1 MLWYVRC
8 HWKTQPGYFWPV
20 SVFTFLNTSGIKYT
34 WHPISW
40 CLKRLPV
47 ALRMQCLDTL
57 IKHYVCAYPTYN
69 ACFKLKSNAEMLT
82 NEWWVG
88 CSLFVWNEP
97 DFPSAKW
104 YSALPSRSQPAL
116 RCLLWWC
123 QDQLIKTESRL
134 VIAEISESEASRGA
148 AVQTHPHPPH
158 RPHCPC
164 PLLPVDLSF
173 KLSTVGSD
181 ERWSDVELWWEDRV
195 VFIFFIALTAL
206 LTILPYHSY
215 FTVEATVRYTLSSL
229 HYLPNKGV
237 IISTCQRRD
246 KMEI

>member
-57 IKHYVCAYPTYN
+57 IKYYVCAYPTYN

-134 VIAEISESEASRGA
+134 VIAEISESEASHGA
-148 AVQTHPHPPH
+148 AVQAHPHPPNA
-158 RPHCPC
+158 RIVPVLCSQLPLIYPSNC
-164 PLLPVDLSF
+164 PLWGQMKGGPMLSF
-173 KLSTVGSD
+173 GGKTESFSSFSL
-181 ERWSDVELWWEDRV
+181 LWQ
-195 VFIFFIALTAL
+195 
-206 LTILPYHSY
+206 H
-215 FTVEATVRYTLSSL
+215 
-229 HYLPNKGV
+229 
-237 IISTCQRRD
+237 C
-246 KMEI
+246 